1 MPQPILE
8 PDERID
14 VEVVGR
20 FVKEQEVCRAHEGAS
35 ERDAVAPAARK
46 IIDKPLAVG
55 LREAEAGKNRARFGG
70 DGAFVHFRELRMGGR
85 KRHFVAPGFRGGER
99 RACGN
104 KRRMAG
110 KNEFER
116 RHVLGDKALRNVRNA
131 LGRRRLDFA
140 VFGREVAE
148 NGGKKRRFAA
158 AVRTDE
164 PDALAGRCGEIGAL
178 VEQARAAH
186 EREVLQTKHRW
197 RSQSK

>member
-1 MPQPILE
+1 MDNNSKLNIKEFLDK
-8 PDERID
+8 DEQKDLLRFLTAGSGVDGKSSLIGRLLDDSKNID
-14 VEVVGR
+14 AD
-20 FVKEQEVCRAHEGAS
+20 QLDAL
-35 ERDAVAPAARK
+35 ERDLSA
-46 IIDKPLAVG
+46 
-55 LREAEAGKNRARFGG
+55 
-70 DGAFVHFRELRMGGR
+70 
-85 KRHFVAPGFRGGER
+85 GGER